1 MENGAEKIKR
11 KCKIAYIGTNYLKWM
26 LEGVRP
32 DENENISF
40 PALEGLPEGF
50 VIMHMFLSM
59 RRAAMSKEIDI
70 ESLKLFVKYGCRV
83 SSPRRPFR

>member
-1 MENGAEKIKR
+1 
-11 KCKIAYIGTNYLKWM
+11 M

-59 RRAAMSKEIDI
+59 RRAALGLVVYHESFEEIYTGEIYPEI
-70 ESLKLFVKYGCRV
+70 EV
-83 SSPRRPFR
+83 SYKSVPLQTQN